1 MENAADALKMA
12 AAILIF
18 IIAIASS
25 FSLFGTA
32 KQTADSIIGM
42 RDKQAYLEAAEEEV
56 GGILYTSSSSI
67 KGENVEDSEGD
78 SITTE
83 YVAGVTKN
91 GDRIVSVSDV
101 ISTIYRYSKEK
112 YGVTIVESSGTV
124 KARYD
129 SNTESVMSQWYNII
143 DNEETGKTA
152 EDQKNDYIKKI
163 KENIGTKYIS
173 SANIDLDLVSLYKIS
188 VTGNGTIECGAP
200 WYGNDE
206 EIQKRINADIS
217 GSTYKYN
224 GQEYNADSANKKNLL
239 ETLSGK
245 KIIEVTNEID
255 QSKYLSDT
263 NEAGDTIETNLLQQY
278 QMPTVEIIYI
288 VYND

>member
-67 KGENVEDSEGD
+67 KGENVKDNEGD

-91 GDRIVSVSDV
+91 GDRVVEISDV

-112 YGVTIVESSGTV
+112 YGVTIVKSDGTV
-124 KARYD
+124 IARFDTSTETYIQNY
-129 SNTESVMSQWYNII
+129 NTYGKEFFEKYKDIVRKNIKT
-143 DNEETGKTA
+143 DYCEEPKFTPTDKI
-152 EDQKNDYIKKI
+152 ED
-163 KENIGTKYIS
+163 
-173 SANIDLDLVSLYKIS
+173 LYKIKIE
-188 VTGNGTIECGAP
+188 GNNNITYGIP
-200 WYGNDE
+200 WNVDDI
-206 EIQKRINADIS
+206 EIQKKINADIS
-217 GSTYKYN
+217 GGIYEYN
-224 GQEYNADSANKKNLL
+224 GQTYEGKNLL
-239 ETLSGK
+239 NELKGK

-255 QSKYLSDT
+255 QSKYLKQTDEND
-263 NEAGDTIETNLLQQY
+263 NEIKDEEGNVLYSNLLQQY
-278 QMPTVEIIYI
+278 EMPTVEIIYI

>member
-42 RDKQAYLEAAEEEV
+42 RDKQAYLESADLEGV
-56 GGILYTSSSSI
+56 LYTTSNSVKSD
-67 KGENVEDSEGD
+67 G
-78 SITTE
+78 
-83 YVAGVTKN
+83 TKFTSN

-112 YGVTIVESSGTV
+112 YGVTIIQLNGTKGKV
-124 KARYD
+124 IARYD
-129 SNTESVMSQWYNII
+129 SVTETQYINNWKMRTDTEKDAIAKLI
-143 DNEETGKTA
+143 KDNLL
-152 EDQKNDYIKKI
+152 NDYVK
-163 KENIGTKYIS
+163 
-173 SANIDLDLVSLYKIS
+173 IDLNRTTLEDLYKLKDENNNIVYGENWRS
-188 VTGNGTIECGAP
+188 NENTIIEKINKDIEGKKFENNNLTYDRYEGNGLF
-200 WYGNDE
+200 
-206 EIQKRINADIS
+206 DIL
-217 GSTYKYN
+217 N
-224 GQEYNADSANKKNLL
+224 EN
-239 ETLSGK
+239 

-255 QSKYLSDT
+255 NSKYL
-263 NEAGDTIETNLLQQY
+263 ENLLQQY

>member
-42 RDKQAYLEAAEEEV
+42 RDKQAYLDAAELDN
-56 GGILYTSSSSI
+56 GILYTSSTSI
-67 KGENVEDSEGD
+67 KGDETETD
-78 SITTE
+78 ITKE

-91 GDRIVSVSDV
+91 GDRVVKVDDV

-124 KARYD
+124 IARYD
-129 SNTESVMSQWYNII
+129 SVTETHYINNWSIRTDDEKNKIASLIKKNLS
-143 DNEETGKTA
+143 
-152 EDQKNDYIKKI
+152 NDYVEVKLDETKLGELYILKDENNNTIYGENWRSNESTIREKI
-163 KENIGTKYIS
+163 NKDIEGTKYK
-173 SANIDLDLVSLYKIS
+173 N
-188 VTGNGTIECGAP
+188 NGL
-200 WYGNDE
+200 
-206 EIQKRINADIS
+206 
-217 GSTYKYN
+217 TYEGK
-224 GQEYNADSANKKNLL
+224 GLL
-239 ETLSGK
+239 EKLTGK

-263 NEAGDTIETNLLQQY
+263 NEAGDEIKTNLLQQY

-288 VYND
+288 VYNK

>member
-42 RDKQAYLEAAEEEV
+42 RDKQAYLNAAELDN
-56 GGILYTSSSSI
+56 GILYTSSTSI
-67 KGENVEDSEGD
+67 KGDETETD
-78 SITTE
+78 ITKE

-91 GDRIVSVSDV
+91 GDRVVKVDDV

-124 KARYD
+124 IARFD
-129 SNTESVMSQWYNII
+129 SNTESIMAQYNII
-143 DNEETGKTA
+143 ESGLKEYIEKLNNNTKNSYITNNMYTYYSKTS
-152 EDQKNDYIKKI
+152 NTLLTIY
-163 KENIGTKYIS
+163 
-173 SANIDLDLVSLYKIS
+173 
-188 VTGNGTIECGAP
+188 GNSGAP
-200 WYGNDE
+200 WYGNDK
-206 EIQKRINADIS
+206 EIQRRINYDIS
-217 GSTYKYN
+217 GGTYVYN
-224 GQEYNADSANKKNLL
+224 ERTYEGKGLL
-239 ETLSGK
+239 EKLTGK

-263 NEAGDTIETNLLQQY
+263 NEAGEKVETNLLQQY

-288 VYND
+288 VYNK

>member
-67 KGENVEDSEGD
+67 KGDETETD
-78 SITTE
+78 ITKE
-83 YVAGVTKN
+83 YVSGVTKK
-91 GDRIVSVSDV
+91 GDRVVGIDDV

-112 YGVTIVESSGTV
+112 YGVTIVKSDGTV
-124 KARYD
+124 IARFD
-129 SNTESVMSQWYNII
+129 SSTESEVQNYNSFG
-143 DNEETGKTA
+143 EEFFEKYKEIVRKNIKTDYCKEPKFTSTDKI
-152 EDQKNDYIKKI
+152 ED
-163 KENIGTKYIS
+163 
-173 SANIDLDLVSLYKIS
+173 LYKINID
-188 VTGNGTIECGAP
+188 GNINIKYGAP
-200 WYGNDE
+200 WYGDDE

-217 GSTYKYN
+217 GGTYENN
-224 GQEYNADSANKKNLL
+224 GQIFYEGKNLL
-239 ETLSGK
+239 SELEGK

-263 NEAGDTIETNLLQQY
+263 NEAGDKIETNLLQQY